1 MLDRYT
7 ITLKPD
13 ELALV
18 LGAEVPEA
26 YEPQF
31 NAAPTKLLP
40 LITSVD
46 SDKISF
52 FNWGLMAMW
61 SNNKAMSPKFF
72 NLPMDSVMNKASY
85 RKKLATHR
93 CVIPMDG
100 FYLWKKV
107 AKKQQ
112 VPHYFFYPD
121 KKVFS
126 VAGLWEE
133 GEDGKH
139 SFIMITRPANNQIV
153 DFQDD
158 MPATLDASS
167 TRRWLE
173 SDSEEELNE
182 LLNKENKEEFISHTV
197 APKIRD
203 IDGNDVS
210 FMNPAP
216 PSDQHGNYTLFT

>member
-31 NAAPTKLLP
+31 NAAPTKVLP

-158 MPATLDASS
+158 MPATLDASA

-173 SDSEEELNE
+173 SDSEDELNE

>member
-18 LGAEVPEA
+18 LGAEVPDT

-31 NAAPTKLLP
+31 NAAPTKVLP
-40 LITSVD
+40 LITSVNPE
-46 SDKISF
+46 KISF

-61 SNNKAMSPKFF
+61 ANNKTMSPKFF
-72 NLPMDSVMNKASY
+72 NLPMDSVMNKPSY

-100 FYLWKKV
+100 FYLWKQV

-133 GEDGKH
+133 GEEGSR
-139 SFIMITRPANNQIV
+139 SFIMITRPSNMQV
-153 DFQDD
+153 MEFQED
-158 MPATLDASS
+158 MPAILDTPS

-173 SDSEEELNE
+173 SEDNDELHE
-182 LLNKENKEEFISHTV
+182 LLGKEHKEEFLSHTV
-197 APKIRD
+197 SPKIRD
-203 IDGNDVS
+203 IEGNDVS
-210 FMNPAP
+210 FMKPAP
-216 PSDQHGNYTLFT
+216 ASDQHGNYTLFT

>member
-18 LGAEVPEA
+18 LGAEVPEL
-26 YEPQF
+26 YQPQY

-40 LITSVD
+40 TITSAEA
-46 SDKISF
+46 DKISF
-52 FNWGLMAMW
+52 YNWGLMALW
-61 SNNKAMSPKFF
+61 SNNRAMSPKFF
-72 NLPMDSVMNKASY
+72 NLPMDSVINKSSY

-100 FYLWKKV
+100 FYLWKQV

-133 GEDGKH
+133 GEDDTH
-139 SFIMITRPANNQIV
+139 SFIMITRPANDQIA

-158 MPATLDASS
+158 MPAIMDAASS
-167 TRRWLE
+167 RRWLE
-173 SDSEEELNE
+173 SDDQEELQK
-182 LLNKENKEEFISHTV
+182 LLSQQSKEEFISHTV
-197 APKIRD
+197 APKIKD
-203 IDGNDVS
+203 IDGNDAS
-210 FMNPAP
+210 FLKPAP
-216 PSDQHGNYTLFT
+216 PADQHGNYTLFT

>member
-18 LGAEVPEA
+18 LGAEVPDR
-26 YEPQF
+26 YKPQF
-31 NAAPTKLLP
+31 NAAPTKILP
-40 LITSVD
+40 LITSVNPE
-46 SDKISF
+46 KISF

-72 NLPMDSVMNKASY
+72 NLPMDSVMNKTTY
-85 RKKLATHR
+85 RKKLPTHR

-100 FYLWKKV
+100 FYLWKQV

-112 VPHYFFYPD
+112 VPHYFYYPD

-133 GEDGKH
+133 GDEGTH
-139 SFIMITRPANNQIV
+139 SFIMITRPADDQIS

-158 MPATLDASS
+158 MPAIMDAAS

-173 SDSEEELNE
+173 SENTDELNE
-182 LLNKENKEEFISHTV
+182 LLSKEHKEELLSHTV
-197 APKIRD
+197 TPKIRD
-203 IDGNDVS
+203 IEGNDVS
-210 FMNPAP
+210 FMERAPA
-216 PSDQHGNYTLFT
+216 SDQHGNYTLFT